1 MTAQTPKLPEPLNLI
16 GGKWVKAQSGKTLDV
31 VSPANGEVFASIAAS
46 DRQDIDMAVAAAR
59 AAFETGEWGRLAAV
73 ERGRIMIRIGELIT
87 RDAEELAQL
96 ESLDTGKP
104 ISQARA
110 DMVAAARYFEFYG
123 AAADK
128 VHGEHIPF
136 LSGYDV
142 KVVREPYGV
151 TGHIIPWNYPA
162 QMVGRTLAPALAMGN
177 ATVMKPAEE
186 ACLSVLRI
194 ARLAEEAGM
203 PAGAINIVTGEGH
216 VAGAALSEHP
226 GIDFISFTGSP
237 EIGVLIQT
245 NAARNF
251 IGCTLELGGKSPQIV
266 FEDADLDRVIPVLA
280 AAIVQNGG
288 QTCSA
293 GSRALI
299 HRSIWDTVVA
309 RLAERFESLTAAPPE
324 QDRNLGAL
332 ISQRQRDRVAAF
344 IAEADA
350 PLIARGK
357 VAAGAPERG
366 YYVAPALFGPCDPQ
380 SRLAQVEVF
389 GPVLAAIPFDD
400 EQEAVRIANGTEFGL
415 VAGVWTR
422 DGDRQQRVA
431 KAMRC
436 GQVFIN
442 GYGAG
447 GGIEL
452 PFGGTRKS
460 GHGREKGFAA
470 LHEFSTIKTIVH
482 NHG

>member
-1 MTAQTPKLPEPLNLI
+1 MHLI
-16 GGKWVKAQSGKTLDV
+16 GGQWVHAQSGRTLDV
-31 VSPANGEVFASIAAS
+31 ISPSTGRTFTTIAAG
-46 DRQDIDMAVAAAR
+46 DADDIDAAVSAAR
-59 AAFETGEWGRLAAV
+59 HAFEEGEWGKSSAV
-73 ERGRIMIRIGELIT
+73 QRGRILIRISELIA
-87 RDAEELAQL
+87 RDAEVLAQI

-128 VHGEHIPF
+128 AHGEHIPF
-136 LSGYDV
+136 MSGYDV
-142 KVVREPYGV
+142 KVVREPHGV

-177 ATVMKPAEE
+177 ATVIKPAEE
-186 ACLSVLRI
+186 ACLTVLMMGK
-194 ARLAEEAGM
+194 LAMEAGM
-203 PAGAINIVTGEGH
+203 PEGAINIVTGEGH

-237 EIGVLIQT
+237 EVGVAIQT

-266 FEDADLDRVIPVLA
+266 FEDADLDRVLPVLTG
-280 AAIVQNGG
+280 AIVQNGG

-299 HRSIWDTVVA
+299 RRSIWDEVVG
-309 RLAERFESLTAAPPE
+309 RLAERFRMLTAAPSE
-324 QDRNLGAL
+324 HDRDLGAL
-332 ISQRQRDRVAAF
+332 ISRKQRDRVEAF
-344 IAEADA
+344 ISEADA

-357 VAAGAPERG
+357 VADDAPREG
-366 YYVAPALFGPCDPQ
+366 FYVAPALFGPCDPQ
-380 SRLAQVEVF
+380 SRLAQMEVF
-389 GPVLAAIPFDD
+389 GPVLAAIPFED
-400 EQEAVRIANGTEFGL
+400 EKDAVSIANGTEFGL
-415 VAGVWTR
+415 VAGVWTL
-422 DGDRQQRVA
+422 DGNRQQRVA
-431 KAMRC
+431 KALRC

-452 PFGGTRKS
+452 PFGGRRKS
-460 GHGREKGFAA
+460 GHGREKGLAA
-470 LHEFSTIKTIVH
+470 LQEFSTIKTIVH